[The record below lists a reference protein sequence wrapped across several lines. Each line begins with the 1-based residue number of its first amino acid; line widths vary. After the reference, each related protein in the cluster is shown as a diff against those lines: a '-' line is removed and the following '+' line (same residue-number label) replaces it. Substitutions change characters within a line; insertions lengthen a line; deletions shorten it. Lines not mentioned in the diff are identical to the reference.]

1 MSGSVITLGQLM
13 SNSDVLLILVMS
25 LNSTLAKPT
34 IPLGRGKMLDKCSS
48 IPTKIKEFIN
58 VKRVN

>member
-1 MSGSVITLGQLM
+1 M
-13 SNSDVLLILVMS
+13 SNSGVLLILVMS